1 MKRIATRLPF
11 LLLSLL
17 FLQPL
22 FGSSTETEKLY
33 YGFEMNGTLIG
44 YAETTLTPPAA
55 EGEPRLLTTILF
67 AKMTLLDQD
76 FDLRVEEHYAI
87 DSESGMVLQ
96 QESKTEMGTM
106 LIDVKTVRKGDE
118 AHFSSASGPDKV
130 VSLEG
135 GVILEDAVYL
145 THLLRALPTEGATAT
160 LRTYDYNSGEVRT
173 ASYERK
179 ADTTFELVGE
189 QIPCA
194 ACTVVDE
201 ETGIS
206 SEFLL
211 DLANGMALRV
221 TLPNE
226 IVIYR
231 AAAGVVGKIKRAEL
245 DDLLL
250 ALADVAIA
258 DFQSISYMKIEAT
271 LETVGEIVTVES
283 LNVPGQKFTGTVE
296 GSIVKG
302 VFEIAH
308 SRYDGAQAP
317 PFPPEFGE
325 DPALAEFLEREQ
337 LIEADDPV
345 LVAHARELTTGASDS
360 WDAAVRLSKW
370 VGKEIVYEIPGG
382 SARTTFDAR
391 KGECGSHS
399 RLLVAFCRAVGVPAR
414 LACGGM
420 YVPNYGG
427 TFGQHAWT
435 EVYMGEKAGWIPIDS
450 TTNEFDFVDS
460 GHIRLGSNAS
470 FMPKTL
476 KVLEY
481 KVPSMEGGREAT
493 LGSFAET
500 PWKTGETYVYEY
512 TLDGQPLGTD
522 SFTVESVEET
532 GGRTIITCHT
542 SLDLT
547 GRKVEGTIR
556 LDGAGHPISFTSK
569 GQAGAVEYTIDCAFT
584 AGQVIEKA
592 TQGAQKFDKTVELPE
607 EVYLLETNNFGGYA
621 LLLPAVPR
629 EAGAKLSF
637 KVFLPSRMQLFPVQI
652 RVGEVET
659 IEVGGRQRQGRRNDL
674 NIAGTPLTVWVDE
687 EGRIL
692 REEEAGGRM
701 VVELRPSDAD

>member
-1 MKRIATRLPF
+1 MKHIASRLSF

-22 FGSSTETEKLY
+22 FGSSTETEKLF
-33 YGFEMNGTLIG
+33 YGFEMSGKLIG
-44 YAETTLTPPAA
+44 YAETTLTPPAV
-55 EGEPRLLTTILF
+55 EGEPRLLTTVLF
-67 AKMTLLDQD
+67 AKMTLLGQD

-87 DSESGMVLQ
+87 DSERGLVLR

-135 GVILEDAVYL
+135 GVILEDPVYL
-145 THLLRALPTEGATAT
+145 THLLRALPSEGSTAT
-160 LRTYDYNSGEVRT
+160 LRSYDYNSGDVR
-173 ASYERK
+173 AANYERV
-179 ADTTFELVGE
+179 ADTTFELEGE

-194 ACTVVDE
+194 ACKVVDV

-231 AAAGVVGKIKRAEL
+231 APAGVVGKIKRAEL

-250 ALADVAIA
+250 ATVDVAIA
-258 DFQSISYMKIEAT
+258 DFQSITYMKIEAK

-283 LNVPGQKFTGTVE
+283 LNVPGQSFTGTVE
-296 GSIVKG
+296 GGRVEGI
-302 VFEIAH
+302 FEIAH
-308 SRYDGAQAP
+308 SRYDGANAP
-317 PFPPEFGE
+317 PFPPGFGE
-325 DPALAEFLEREQ
+325 DAALKEFLEREQ

-345 LVAHARELTTGASDS
+345 LVEHARELTAGATDS
-360 WDAAVRLSKW
+360 WDAAVRLSRW
-370 VGKEIVYEIPGG
+370 VGEEITYEIPGG

-399 RLLVAFCRAVGVPAR
+399 RLLVAFCRAVGIPAR

-427 TFGQHAWT
+427 SFGQHAWT
-435 EVYMGEKAGWIPIDS
+435 EIYMGEQAGWIPVDS
-450 TTNEFDFVDS
+450 TVNEFDYVDS
-460 GHIRLGSNAS
+460 GHIRLGSSAS
-470 FMPKTL
+470 FNPEAM

-481 KVPSMEGGREAT
+481 KVPSLEGGREAV
-493 LGSFAET
+493 LGSFADT
-500 PWKTGETYVYEY
+500 PWRTSETYVYEY

-532 GGRTIITCHT
+532 GGQTIITCRT

-547 GRKVEGTIR
+547 GRKVESTIQ
-556 LDGAGHPISFTSK
+556 LDGAGHPVAFASK
-569 GQAGAVEYTIDCAFT
+569 GKAGTVEYSIDCAFD
-584 AGQVIEKA
+584 ADQVVEKA
-592 TQGAQKFDKTVELPE
+592 TQGAQEFEKTIPLPE
-607 EVYLLETNNFGGYA
+607 EVYLLENNNFGGYA

-629 EAGAKLSF
+629 VAGTKLSF
-637 KVFLPSRMQLFPVQI
+637 KVFLPSLMQLLPVQI

-659 IEVGGRQRQGRRNDL
+659 IEVGGVERQGRRNDL
-674 NIAGTPLTVWVDE
+674 NIAGTPLTLWVDE
-687 EGRIL
+687 KGRIL

-701 VVELRPSDAD
+701 VLELRPFDAD